1 MAHCG
6 CVLSQRLKQRGDM
19 DPAALTDG
27 SAADEVEAQSGIGD
41 DATAAAAPAASSAA
55 AASAS
60 SSAATAK
67 PSFVR
72 PPPNPFVRVKPG
84 NFSRLLYTNP
94 VCLLTTST
102 PAAVPTAAQTS
113 AASPVVAAA
122 EPAALATGSD
132 AAVAAACS
140 SSVEPESGCESN
152 VAIAAPPA
160 ASRPRRN
167 VMTISWLTAT
177 SNHGEFVCSMNAGR
191 YSATMLNKQQN
202 HSDLSGAVASSVP
215 ASSPPIGSRFVLSVP
230 VAGMEAL
237 VKAVGGCSGGDADA
251 NGADKFQRLGIAPC
265 RPGNK
270 AIRVCG
276 AEPSRPHGGGQ
287 KARPAAVV
295 EEEAAD
301 AEDAALDLL
310 AVPGCAAH
318 LVCEV
323 RSTCMGS
330 EAEPRVQAHNVLF
343 CRVTRA
349 YVNSAYWLNG
359 HNFIPVAAH
368 TPPYLTFLGSG
379 NFGHVVNPAHSTKQ
393 W

>member
-1 MAHCG
+1 
-6 CVLSQRLKQRGDM
+6 
-19 DPAALTDG
+19 
-27 SAADEVEAQSGIGD
+27 
-41 DATAAAAPAASSAA
+41 
-55 AASAS
+55 
-60 SSAATAK
+60 
-67 PSFVR
+67 
-72 PPPNPFVRVKPG
+72 
-84 NFSRLLYTNP
+84 
-94 VCLLTTST
+94 
-102 PAAVPTAAQTS
+102 
-113 AASPVVAAA
+113 
-122 EPAALATGSD
+122 
-132 AAVAAACS
+132 
-140 SSVEPESGCESN
+140 
-152 VAIAAPPA
+152 
-160 ASRPRRN
+160 
-167 VMTISWLTAT
+167 
-177 SNHGEFVCSMNAGR
+177 
-191 YSATMLNKQQN
+191 MLNTQQQQQQQQQN
-202 HSDLSGAVASSVP
+202 HSDLDGAAASS
-215 ASSPPIGSRFVLSVP
+215 ASIPSPPIGSRFVLSVP

-270 AIRVCG
+270 AIRVGGG
-276 AEPSRPHGGGQ
+276 AEPSRPHGGQ

-330 EAEPRVQAHNVLF
+330 EVEPRVQAHNVLF

-379 NFGHVVNPAHSTKQ
+379 NFGHVVNPAHSAKQ